1 MATKKFTDI
10 IIPKSWF
17 KKTCSEPVAGSSSFL
32 CWLEVYIKSLPV
44 FADDEAAL
52 NGGLEEGDHY
62 VNSTSGAITIVGAK
76 IVV

>member
-32 CWLEVYIKSLPV
+32 CWFKTLLNNLPV
-44 FADDEAAL
+44 FPDDASALAAGATL
-52 NGGLEEGDHY
+52 Y
-62 VNSTSGAITIVGAK
+62 INSTTGSVTIPGFSPSASD
-76 IVV
+76 